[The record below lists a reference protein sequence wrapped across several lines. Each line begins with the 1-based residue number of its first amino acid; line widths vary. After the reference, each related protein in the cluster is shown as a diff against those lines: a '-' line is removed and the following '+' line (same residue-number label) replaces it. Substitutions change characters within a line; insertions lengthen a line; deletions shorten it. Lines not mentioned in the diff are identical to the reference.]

1 MIEQWMSQQ
10 LSADA
15 ADPFTELILAHQNYL
30 MKIISG
36 FFSDKA
42 DAEEVYQEVS
52 ARLLQSQNVYSGD
65 GFKFWAARITV
76 NYCIDLIRKPKI
88 QLEALDDERVELELS
103 SSHPSPE
110 EKLISEQEKQQLQ
123 KIIRQLPKD
132 YQQVIYDHYFSEHSC
147 REIGEKLNLSER
159 TVETRIYRAR
169 KMIKELWRKYA
180 L

>member
-1 MIEQWMSQQ
+1 MTEQWLAQQ

-15 ADPFTELILAHQNYL
+15 VDPFTELILSHRNYL

-36 FFSDKA
+36 FFSDQA

-52 ARLLQSQNVYSGD
+52 TRLLQSQNVYSGD

-76 NYCIDLIRKPKI
+76 NYCIDLVRKPKI
-88 QLEALDDERVELELS
+88 QLEALDDERTELELS
-103 SSHPSPE
+103 SFHPSPE